1 MEVTVSRWGEYGPR
15 PEPNHD
21 LDTLFEGM
29 TASVEVSV
37 SARMDAAWGLVSDIQ
52 RIGEFSPECV
62 EAHWLPGHP
71 ARAVG
76 GVFEGRNRVV
86 DGDSAFEW
94 IRPCLVG
101 EWDRPTRFAWTVGDK
116 FDGTPASSWAF
127 TITLTEYG
135 VLLRQEFAH
144 VPDGL
149 SGIRAAADGSPDHAA
164 QFVRDRL
171 VELRRGMSETL
182 ARMRDLLESSSSPG

>member
-1 MEVTVSRWGEYGPR
+1 VEVTVSRWGEYGPR

-21 LDTLFEGM
+21 LDSLFEGM
-29 TASVEVSV
+29 TASVEVPV
-37 SARMDAAWGLVSDIQ
+37 SATADAAWGLVSDIG

-62 EAHWLPGHP
+62 EAHWLPGQP
-71 ARAVG
+71 ARVVG

-86 DGDSAFEW
+86 DGDDAFEW
-94 IRPCLVG
+94 IRPCSVG
-101 EWDRPTRFAWTVGDK
+101 EWEPPTRFAWTVGDR

-127 TITLTEYG
+127 TITPTQHG

-149 SGIRAAADGSPDHAA
+149 SGLRAGAEGSPDRAA
-164 QFVRDRL
+164 EFVRDRL
-171 VELRRGMSETL
+171 VELCRGMAETL
-182 ARMRDLLESSSSPG
+182 ARMRDLLESSSSPA